1 MLKVAELK
9 EHAAYLELD
18 ITPGMKKA
26 DMIKIVGE
34 CLQVVVKQRDSSE
47 VELAKMEMERRLE
60 IEKEVQMEKLRLEHT
75 REMKRMELQGNAH
88 SGGTSSPNFDVAK
101 NIRLVPKFN
110 SKDVDAWFV
119 SFEKVAN
126 STKWPERYWPLLLQ
140 SVLQDKAREVY
151 SALSV
156 SQSSNY
162 QAVKTAILTAYELV
176 PEAYRQKFCNRK
188 REVGQTHVEY
198 ARAKEILF
206 DKWCRAKQIGQSFEK
221 LKELILMEEFKNNV
235 SLDIKTHLDGC
246 KIDELKTAA
255 TMADD
260 YELSRRARFWGKP
273 RWSQPHG
280 NLGGG
285 KAGDKKNESSQS
297 THTKE
302 VWLRY

>member
-1 MLKVAELK
+1 MSTEFKVEDFVKKGGLTIGDIVVLKVAELK
-9 EHAAYLELD
+9 ELAAYLELD

-88 SGGTSSPNFDVAK
+88 SGGTSSSNFDVAK

-126 STKWPERYWPLLLQ
+126 SMKWPERYWPLLLQ
-140 SVLQDKAREVY
+140 SVLQDKAQEVY
-151 SALSV
+151 SALSE

-176 PEAYRQKFCNRK
+176 PEAYRQKFRNRK

-235 SLDIKTHLDGC
+235 SLDIKTHLDGR
-246 KIDELKTAA
+246 KIDDLKTAA
-255 TMADD
+255 TILI
-260 YELSRRARFWGKP
+260 ERFAKIP
-273 RWSQPHG
+273 PFCI
-280 NLGGG
+280 
-285 KAGDKKNESSQS
+285 
-297 THTKE
+297 
-302 VWLRY
+302 